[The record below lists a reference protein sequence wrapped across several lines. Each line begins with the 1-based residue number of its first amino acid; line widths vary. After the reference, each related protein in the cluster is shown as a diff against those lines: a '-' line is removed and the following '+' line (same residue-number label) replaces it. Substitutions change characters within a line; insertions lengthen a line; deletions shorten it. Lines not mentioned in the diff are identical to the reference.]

1 MKRKLLLS
9 MMLMFLLVGSA
20 WAQRTI
26 TGTVT
31 SADGALPGATVQ
43 IKGTTQ
49 GTQTDMEGK
58 YTITVPE
65 GNDVLVFSFV
75 GFDRKE
81 ETIGALS
88 SSSES

>member
-9 MMLMFLLVGSA
+9 MMLMFLLVSSA

-43 IKGTTQ
+43 IKGTSQ
-49 GTQTDMEGK
+49 GTTTNIEGQ
-58 YTITVPE
+58 YSIVCY
-65 GNDVLVFSFV
+65 
-75 GFDRKE
+75 
-81 ETIGALS
+81 
-88 SSSES
+88 